1 MEMKRAAVER
11 SRRERGRL
19 SAQAVERLARP
30 RRTMVG
36 GGGERRRAV
45 VKNFCSLS
53 MPKFLGFLP
62 GLRNFGAA
70 GVTLY
75 WEMMQRLILLS
86 SRTGR

>member
-1 MEMKRAAVER
+1 
-11 SRRERGRL
+11 
-19 SAQAVERLARP
+19 
-30 RRTMVG
+30 MVG

-86 SRTGR
+86 SQADGPPEKIFFKPDIS